1 LKKIEFEFKCGDM
14 DWESE
19 LNYTFIQVKNNKTIS
34 GTVYGVDSENQISQL
49 KENFIRNSK

>member
-1 LKKIEFEFKCGDM
+1 M